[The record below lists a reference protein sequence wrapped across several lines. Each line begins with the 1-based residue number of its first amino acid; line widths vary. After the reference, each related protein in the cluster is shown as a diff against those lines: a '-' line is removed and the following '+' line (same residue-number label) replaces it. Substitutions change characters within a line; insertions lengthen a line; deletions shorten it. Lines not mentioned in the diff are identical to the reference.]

1 MEGKENIL
9 KEKNN
14 KKKVLFVVIGVIVLI
29 GVALGVSFYLK
40 NSKETPGNNQETTNN
55 KEVENKTEEKHS
67 EKDYIQLYDNLKVLR
82 SEYKLSGS
90 AKVNSSKKDASNGLV
105 FVDVVEPEFQFITHY
120 LLCFDKD
127 GKLLL
132 DIRTLKDKD
141 NDNNDYKYNGKFEYD
156 NNKKVLT
163 FNTNLFLGESDEATG
178 NAFNDKGLSELTGAE
193 KKVLGNYSDEVKY
206 TYKYE
211 NKKLNFVE
219 KKEISKLKDNDYYK
233 NILR

>member
-1 MEGKENIL
+1 MEEKENIVEG
-9 KEKNN
+9 KKNN
-14 KKKVLFVVIGVIVLI
+14 KKVLFVVIGILVLI
-29 GVALGVSFYLK
+29 GVAFGVGYYF
-40 NSKETPGNNQETTNN
+40 NN
-55 KEVENKTEEKHS
+55 KKTPVENPKTTDKKENKTEEKHN
-67 EKDYIQLYDNLKVLR
+67 EEEYIQLYDNLKVLR
-82 SEYKLSGS
+82 SDYKLSSS
-90 AKVNSSKKDASNGLV
+90 AKVNSSKTDASNGLV
-105 FVDVVEPEFQFITHY
+105 FVDVVEPEYQFITHY
-120 LLCFDKD
+120 LLCFDNA

-141 NDNNDYKYNGKFEYD
+141 NDNNSYKYNGKFEYD

-178 NAFNDKGLSELTGAE
+178 NAFNDKGLSELTSAE

-211 NKKLNFVE
+211 NKKLNFAE

-233 NILR
+233 YQLNN

>member
-1 MEGKENIL
+1 MEEKENIL
-9 KEKNN
+9 EEKKNN
-14 KKKVLFVVIGVIVLI
+14 KKVLFVVIGVIVLI
-29 GVALGVSFYLK
+29 GVTLGVSYYFK
-40 NSKETPGNNQETTNN
+40 NNKETP
-55 KEVENKTEEKHS
+55 VENPKTTDKNETENKNEKNHS
-67 EKDYIQLYDNLKVLR
+67 EEDYIQLYDNLKVLR
-82 SEYKLSGS
+82 SDYKLSSS
-90 AKVNSSKKDASNGLV
+90 AKVDSSKKDASNGLV